1 MGKIEKTFW
10 WLCFILAI
18 YTTIG
23 FKLIPVVLKDQL
35 IKNLDAN
42 LTAKSSIEKVEF
54 NPYSLTARLYNYK
67 LANEETIASFDKL
80 TLDLGLI
87 ASISDLH
94 ANIQEV
100 KLEKLYLNII
110 EEKDGSFNV
119 AKLVKP
125 TQEVQEEP
133 KDESSSQIEF
143 LVSKIFLENSK
154 IDFTKLKDKEPYKI
168 SINDINYKLRDV
180 GTFNNSLSSNDLKL
194 KINEFTNLSVEG
206 AFRLIP
212 FKMYG
217 KANIEDLRVKELL
230 NYDMS
235 SFNFNLNKEANINL
249 GMDFNI
255 DTTKKT
261 DVVLNSTIFNINN
274 LNVIQNELNTVS
286 LKKLDIK
293 NFKFDLDK
301 QEILVDTPTVN
312 TLNVKVLNS
321 KDGINLANLVKSQ
334 PTKDEEP
341 IKETKPWIV
350 KVSNSILENIN
361 TNYTDKINSLV
372 INSKNTIKINRFN
385 LDGSNIDLS
394 NINLKASNFNFEDNK
409 NRLTILDELISIN
422 MDKLD
427 LKNNKI
433 AINSIKLNS
442 DNLNVKD
449 KSSIKLSSAK
459 NSINVSK
466 INIDGSNID
475 INSVNTT
482 LANLN
487 FDELK
492 SKLNIKSKQTKIDAS
507 NLKINGS
514 KINISKISLGTP
526 NLDLKDRINNMTIGV
541 KSTNV
546 DLNSL
551 ILNGSNIDI
560 KTIKLSRP
568 DINFYDKKNNISL
581 KAQDLQVYVN
591 KLSQKGSRLNINSL
605 RVVQP
610 KVNFLNT
617 KDKTN
622 ILANNIDLS
631 VSGIYN
637 SNSLLK
643 VNKTTVNRPIISV
656 ILPKSNSTKDEVK
669 NEVEKK
675 TTKENSNG
683 KKIDIGP
690 ITIRNA
696 KLNFEDKNLPIPF
709 KTTVSKL
716 NGSISEFKSD
726 IQSKTKLQVRGVVDE
741 YGTTNI
747 TGVVNPN
754 SIKLLTD
761 INMVFK
767 NIAMKNFT
775 PYTGKFIGRE
785 LKSGKLDLDLNYNI
799 QSSNLKAQNNV
810 VIKQLELGNKVESK
824 DAVSLPLELAI
835 ALLQDTSGVIDLNLP
850 ISGNVDDPQFSI
862 APIVFKA
869 FVNLITKALTAPFSL
884 LGAIFGFDANEINSV
899 DFNYGESEITPI
911 QRETLDKIN
920 KILTKRPNLVLEII
934 PSYEN
939 QKDLLALKNNKF
951 IKIVNNELPNKNI
964 KNYDEK
970 YLELLEEIYK
980 DYDKKVKE
988 LKNTHTTDNKI
999 NIKTY
1004 KKALESFII
1013 NKQDVKTEELEKI
1026 AKIRAI
1032 NIKEYLVKQKGISV
1046 KQVKV
1051 SKALKQK
1058 DSTSKTL
1065 NIDLEIKKL

>member
-1 MGKIEKTFW
+1 
-10 WLCFILAI
+10 
-18 YTTIG
+18 
-23 FKLIPVVLKDQL
+23 
-35 IKNLDAN
+35 
-42 LTAKSSIEKVEF
+42 
-54 NPYSLTARLYNYK
+54 
-67 LANEETIASFDKL
+67 
-80 TLDLGLI
+80 
-87 ASISDLH
+87 
-94 ANIQEV
+94 
-100 KLEKLYLNII
+100 
-110 EEKDGSFNV
+110 
-119 AKLVKP
+119 
-125 TQEVQEEP
+125 
-133 KDESSSQIEF
+133 
-143 LVSKIFLENSK
+143 
-154 IDFTKLKDKEPYKI
+154 
-168 SINDINYKLRDV
+168 
-180 GTFNNSLSSNDLKL
+180 
-194 KINEFTNLSVEG
+194 
-206 AFRLIP
+206 
-212 FKMYG
+212 
-217 KANIEDLRVKELL
+217 
-230 NYDMS
+230 
-235 SFNFNLNKEANINL
+235 
-249 GMDFNI
+249 
-255 DTTKKT
+255 
-261 DVVLNSTIFNINN
+261 
-274 LNVIQNELNTVS
+274 
-286 LKKLDIK
+286 
-293 NFKFDLDK
+293 
-301 QEILVDTPTVN
+301 
-312 TLNVKVLNS
+312 
-321 KDGINLANLVKSQ
+321 
-334 PTKDEEP
+334 
-341 IKETKPWIV
+341 
-350 KVSNSILENIN
+350 
-361 TNYTDKINSLV
+361 
-372 INSKNTIKINRFN
+372 
-385 LDGSNIDLS
+385 
-394 NINLKASNFNFEDNK
+394 
-409 NRLTILDELISIN
+409 
-422 MDKLD
+422 
-427 LKNNKI
+427 
-433 AINSIKLNS
+433 
-442 DNLNVKD
+442 
-449 KSSIKLSSAK
+449 
-459 NSINVSK
+459 
-466 INIDGSNID
+466 
-475 INSVNTT
+475 
-482 LANLN
+482 
-487 FDELK
+487 
-492 SKLNIKSKQTKIDAS
+492 
-507 NLKINGS
+507 
-514 KINISKISLGTP
+514 
-526 NLDLKDRINNMTIGV
+526 MTIGV